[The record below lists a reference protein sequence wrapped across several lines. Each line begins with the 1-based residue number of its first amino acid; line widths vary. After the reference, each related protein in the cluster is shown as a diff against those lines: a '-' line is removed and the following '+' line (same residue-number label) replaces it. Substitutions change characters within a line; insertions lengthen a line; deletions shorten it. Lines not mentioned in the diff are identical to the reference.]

1 MASTI
6 QQKEVLKE
14 ERLAD
19 AFKAF
24 DKDGSGKIS
33 VTEIYAVLGLT
44 DEEDKKKI
52 EDTVNKYDINK
63 DGEIDMDE
71 FVSMMSKVDL

>member
-1 MASTI
+1 LASTI